1 VTSYLQELFATQ
13 VLIDSKLNF
22 NYTFTNFT
30 SVSEFTSYVANPQ
43 YLNKTAGFEGVCFGY
58 QITENAPNNYNVELL
73 FNDQI
78 LMGGNKSVG
87 IPSQLYPSWSP
98 SATEPKFSPYVQYAN
113 RGYSML

>member
-1 VTSYLQELFATQ
+1 MTSYLQELFAFQ
-13 VLIDSKLNF
+13 VLIDPTLNF
-22 NYTFTNFT
+22 NYNFTNFA

-73 FNDQI
+73 FNDQT
-78 LMGGNKSVG
+78 LMGGPKSVG
-87 IPSQLYPSWSP
+87 VPSQLYPSWSP
-98 SATEPKFSPYVQYAN
+98 SATEPKTTPYEQYAT